1 MVNSSTANLGASVVP
16 DLMRVYE
23 SLTQSKTPQQQA
35 QEVGS
40 SSLRSSSIHETSN
53 ALPEPLNHEAL
64 GPNKQ
69 NLDHFPT
76 DSALCQQ
83 LSHYQYDL
91 LSQGGAAIPPSS
103 PVATSNAAQAMHPA
117 VQDLPPVSSADDSIT
132 STKKTRPR
140 RQVSRKRA
148 PEPEKHLSDDS
159 SKPKRKK
166 AGGDGRWSKRFAWP
180 DELHRDFV
188 SAVFDVGLKH
198 SSPSAVLEQMPVHQ
212 QITTER
218 IKSHLQKYRLHRQ
231 KSKKEFMSSFE
242 TTMLKIKAGEND
254 YDPTTLNC
262 GEVAAHLAHTAINEK
277 DVPGLD
283 STSLVQGGILQLP
296 QLTEDEKQSPVG
308 ASMGYLMGLFFSL
321 KQQLHA
327 QRCAQGQ
334 IADGSA
340 IIPVISPSGILIEQ
354 AHSIA
359 PTSDQVTRLEGDAME
374 FYTPGSPP
382 EHFHQFESSLESEQ
396 TSQLQSHQQF
406 QQGHQ
411 AQHTIPST
419 ANATATSAPVSSMPP
434 PDARNNTPMEESNIM
449 KRDMQSQMAFQNKM
463 RKLKEQELSKY
474 TQAAEAPS
482 DGLGTL
488 PKGSIPGHLG
498 DNIQTAGASTDG
510 ALKSYSD
517 ALEIGGTDF
526 WTSDEVLDDQ
536 LFEFL
541 MNDED

>member
-1 MVNSSTANLGASVVP
+1 MVNNSTVNQK
-16 DLMRVYE
+16 LMRVYE
-23 SLTQSKTPQQQA
+23 SLTQSKNPEA
-35 QEVGS
+35 QVGS
-40 SSLRSSSIHETSN
+40 SSSSSIHETSN
-53 ALPEPLNHEAL
+53 ALPEPSNPEPL
-64 GPNKQ
+64 GPHQQ
-69 NLDHFPT
+69 NVEHFPA
-76 DSALCQQ
+76 DSALSQQ
-83 LSHYQYDL
+83 VSHYQYDL

-103 PVATSNAAQAMHPA
+103 PVATTSAAQAMHPA
-117 VQDLPPVSSADDSIT
+117 AQDIPPVSSTDNSIT
-132 STKKTRPR
+132 STKKARPR
-140 RQVSRKRA
+140 RQVSRKRP
-148 PEPEKHLSDDS
+148 PEPEKNLSDDC
-159 SKPKRKK
+159 SKPRRKK
-166 AGGDGRWSKRFAWP
+166 AAGADGRWSKRFAWP

-198 SSPSAVLEQMPVHQ
+198 SSPSAVLEQMPTHE

-242 TTMLKIKAGEND
+242 STMLKIKAGEND

-262 GEVAAHLAHTAINEK
+262 GEVAAHLAHTAMNEK

-327 QRCAQGQ
+327 QRYAQGQ
-334 IADGSA
+334 ISDGSA
-340 IIPVISPSGILIEQ
+340 ITPVISPYQPSVVHLLPIEQ
-354 AHSIA
+354 AHSSA
-359 PTSDQVTRLEGDAME
+359 PAPDQVTRPEGDAME
-374 FYTPGSPP
+374 FYPQGSPA
-382 EHFHQFESSLESEQ
+382 EHFHQFENSPDSEQQ

-419 ANATATSAPVSSMPP
+419 ANVTATSAPASSMPP
-434 PDARNNTPMEESNIM
+434 PDARNNTPMEESNMM

-463 RKLKEQELSKY
+463 RRLKEQELSKY

-482 DGLGTL
+482 ESLGTL
-488 PKGSIPGHLG
+488 PKGSVPGHLG
-498 DNIQTAGASTDG
+498 DSIQSAGVSTDG
-510 ALKSYSD
+510 ALKNYSD
-517 ALEIGGTDF
+517 ALGMGGSDF

-541 MNDED
+541 MND

>member
-23 SLTQSKTPQQQA
+23 SLTQSKNPQA
-35 QEVGS
+35 QVGS
-40 SSLRSSSIHETSN
+40 SSSSNIHVTSN

-64 GPNKQ
+64 DPNQQ
-69 NLDHFPT
+69 NLDHFPA
-76 DSALCQQ
+76 DSALGQQ
-83 LSHYQYDL
+83 VSNYQYDL
-91 LSQGGAAIPPSS
+91 LSQGGAAIPPPS
-103 PVATSNAAQAMHPA
+103 PVATTSAAQAMHPA
-117 VQDLPPVSSADDSIT
+117 AQDLPPVSSADNSIT

-140 RQVSRKRA
+140 RQVSRKRP
-148 PEPEKHLSDDS
+148 PEPEKNLSDDS

-198 SSPSAVLEQMPVHQ
+198 SSPSAVLEQMPVHEQ
-212 QITTER
+212 VTTER

-242 TTMLKIKAGEND
+242 STMLKIKAGEND
-254 YDPTTLNC
+254 YDPTALNC
-262 GEVAAHLAHTAINEK
+262 GEVAAHLAHTAMNEK

-334 IADGSA
+334 MADGSA
-340 IIPVISPSGILIEQ
+340 ITPVISPHQPSGMHLLPMEQ
-354 AHSIA
+354 SHSSA
-359 PTSDQVTRLEGDAME
+359 PTPDQATRPEGDAME
-374 FYTPGSPP
+374 FYPQGSPP
-382 EHFHQFESSLESEQ
+382 EHFHQFESSLDSEQ

-411 AQHTIPST
+411 AQHTIPET
-419 ANATATSAPVSSMPP
+419 ANATANSAPVSSMPP
-434 PDARNNTPMEESNIM
+434 PDARNNTPMEESNMM

-463 RKLKEQELSKY
+463 RRLKEQELSKY

-482 DGLGTL
+482 DSLGTL
-488 PKGSIPGHLG
+488 PKGSVPGHLG
-498 DNIQTAGASTDG
+498 DNIQTAGVSTDG

-517 ALEIGGTDF
+517 ALGIGGTDF

-541 MNDED
+541 MND